1 MSTAEFNDS
10 LIRLESYLKSFA
22 MTFTRNQEDA
32 NDLTQE
38 TILKAIS
45 YRNYYTPQTNFK
57 AWVFTIMRNIFI
69 NQYRRKVKSGTIFD
83 HSADLFLLNNTGD
96 RINSTDNYLL
106 GKELKQTIR
115 QLADEYKQPFEMH
128 HSGFKYKE
136 IADALNIP
144 IGTVK
149 SRIFIARKKLM
160 KLLETVH
167 PSGAGAS

>member
-1 MSTAEFNDS
+1 MSTLEFNDA

-22 MTFTRNQEDA
+22 MTFTRNREDA

-38 TILKAIS
+38 TMLKAMS
-45 YRNYYTPQTNFK
+45 YREQYTPQTNFK

-83 HSADLFLLNNTGD
+83 HSTDLFMLNNAAETG
-96 RINSTDNYLL
+96 NQVNNYML
-106 GKELKQTIR
+106 GIELQKQLG
-115 QLADEYKQPFEMH
+115 QLTDEYKRPFEMH
-128 HSGFKYKE
+128 HHGFKYKE
-136 IADALNIP
+136 IADELNIP

-160 KLLETVH
+160 ELL
-167 PSGAGAS
+167 PDYAYFSN